1 MKKLSLSMLMSTLI
15 TSSVMA
21 SSNGKIE
28 TSFTGL
34 DSDGDELLTS
44 SELEGTSLAPYLE
57 NIDTNGDS
65 AINLSEFNEYVKA
78 NTSKFSE
85 DVIAT
90 VDENSVED
98 AVSVE
103 KVDDVENSAMVSA
116 VVVNFEKADLNENGT
131 LSSAE
136 VSKANIDGNFTKMDK
151 DGDGALT
158 KTELEHYLK
167 MKGKQ

>member
-1 MKKLSLSMLMSTLI
+1 MNKLSLSMLMSTLI

-98 AVSVE
+98 AVSV
-103 KVDDVENSAMVSA
+103 
-116 VVVNFEKADLNENGT
+116 VNFEKADINGDGT

>member
-1 MKKLSLSMLMSTLI
+1 
-15 TSSVMA
+15 
-21 SSNGKIE
+21 
-28 TSFTGL
+28 
-34 DSDGDELLTS
+34 
-44 SELEGTSLAPYLE
+44 
-57 NIDTNGDS
+57 
-65 AINLSEFNEYVKA
+65 
-78 NTSKFSE
+78 
-85 DVIAT
+85 VIAT
-90 VDENSVED
+90 VNENSVED

-116 VVVNFEKADLNENGT
+116 VVVNFEKADINEDGT

-136 VSKANIDGNFTKMDK
+136 VSKANMDGNFTKMDK